1 MRARAVTRHARPY
14 VLKFT
19 RRRARRACSPRPVGA
34 YGRGRTGHCRISR
47 HPAPATRLDERTGAF
62 SALLPR
68 TSSAPGH
75 LNSSDHR
82 GSGSSTRLR
91 RLQRSQYGCSSWR
104 RHRRCQRG
112 ARREWT
118 LGLHGA
124 HCATKTQLRRDGT
137 CRCRHWHDCQCR
149 LIRWLQR
156 RGGGRRRQ
164 RARGEARRWRRA

>member
-82 GSGSSTRLR
+82 GSGSSSSLRGGIRTGAFQRSPVHTMISLHNLRQFFLQHSIRVHCVLR
-91 RLQRSQYGCSSWR
+91 RHHGLSASFTLSSFTTR
-104 RHRRCQRG
+104 ALRALCAAAASRPPH
-112 ARREWT
+112 
-118 LGLHGA
+118 LLHSV
-124 HCATKTQLRRDGT
+124 LVY
-137 CRCRHWHDCQCR
+137 
-149 LIRWLQR
+149 
-156 RGGGRRRQ
+156 
-164 RARGEARRWRRA
+164 